1 VPVSSL
7 TPKVINPRKGFEMSE
22 IKKVKV
28 ATWDESKLLET
39 GVIKL
44 VYDKSLNLDP
54 VEIDL
59 TLLTEKSGLKWSRLG
74 DILKYSIC
82 NGIKQKVVD
91 AVAAKSEKAGYT
103 HKERREIIVENWT
116 RISTKYLWNKPAEG
130 RGGAGLAKDER
141 AIKTLEEM
149 AKQLEEMANQQPDA
163 VKGAMLASIPM
174 LKVEEKT
181 LVEWRE
187 IQKERLA
194 EKAKKKE
201 EVAGEAA
208 AAE

>member
-1 VPVSSL
+1 
-7 TPKVINPRKGFEMSE
+7 MSE
-22 IKKVKV
+22 KTEKTRV

-44 VYDKSLNLDP
+44 VYDKSLNLAA

-59 TLLTEKSGLKWSRLG
+59 TLLTAPNDLKWGRLS

-82 NGIKQKVVD
+82 NGVKQKVVD
-91 AVAAKSEKAGYT
+91 SIAAKSEKAGYT

-116 RISTKYLWNKPAEG
+116 RLSTKFLWNKPAEG
-130 RGGAGLAKDER
+130 RGGAGVTKDER
-141 AIKTLEEM
+141 AIKTLEDMTKQLIEM
-149 AKQLEEMANQQPDA
+149 AEKQPDA

-174 LKVEEKT
+174 LKVDDKT
-181 LVEWRE
+181 LVEWQE

-201 EVAGEAA
+201 EVTE
-208 AAE
+208 